1 MPLVFAMRR
10 AAMIVLTTCNIGRSS
25 GILLRW
31 FTILWFVVAAGLL
44 LTASLNSWL
53 IVVFPGWMLTFCLIL
68 FLRAR
73 HVPKDLMLRPLPAA
87 GRKTSLLRQVSGS

>member
-1 MPLVFAMRR
+1 
-10 AAMIVLTTCNIGRSS
+10 MIVLTTCNIGRSS

-31 FTILWFVVAAGLL
+31 FTILWFVVALGLL

-53 IVVFPGWMLTFCLIL
+53 IVVFPGWILTFCVIL

-73 HVPKDLMLRPLPAA
+73 HVPNDLMLPPRPPPGHKPPLQGQA
-87 GRKTSLLRQVSGS
+87 SGS